1 MRRNSVF
8 NARRCFVRRADG
20 YRNTTMTKLKEYNHI
35 PHAVRHSL
43 NGVMQFDA
51 FNYLFTEPRIALWEL
66 KQRRQDAVLK
76 KSVRQKLGSTSEKLL
91 KQFSKPR
98 AVFFRQV
105 ATPTHETLRFLKLAK
120 QMNLKPLI
128 LEYHDDK
135 FVSAENRSKRA
146 LGKMPIYQ
154 HTGSDGR
161 EMMEYETICDF
172 NISTGKKFK
181 DVVCLNGEKMITF
194 HHRLFRTITGLNPKT
209 YSVDASDWFKSAGEK
224 AELYYEQ
231 LLTLFIRDGILFE
244 NFMPFRSESAFTKS
258 VVIPAFK
265 KLKSLYGVEPLIVR
279 LAPEKEEMRQ
289 FWDAYP
295 RKTKKH
301 IWI

>member
-1 MRRNSVF
+1 MRGFGINH
-8 NARRCFVRRADG
+8 G
-20 YRNTTMTKLKEYNHI
+20 QHMTKIKKPVHI
-35 PHAVRHSL
+35 PNLVHHHL
-43 NGVMQFDA
+43 NGVMQFSA
-51 FNYLFTEPRIALWEL
+51 FNHLYTEPRIALWEL

-76 KSVRQKLGSTSEKLL
+76 NHIRQSLGSASEELL
-91 KQFSKPR
+91 KKFSQPR

-161 EMMEYETICDF
+161 EMVEYETVCDF

-181 DVVCLNGEKMITF
+181 DVVCLSGEKLIPF
-194 HHRLFRTITGLNPKT
+194 HHRLFRTLTGLNPKT
-209 YSVDASDWFKSAGEK
+209 YSIDASDWFESAGKK

-258 VVIPAFK
+258 IVSPAFK
-265 KLKSLYGVEPLIVR
+265 KLKALYGVEPLIIR

-295 RKTKKH
+295 RKTKKYL
-301 IWI
+301 

>member
-1 MRRNSVF
+1 
-8 NARRCFVRRADG
+8 
-20 YRNTTMTKLKEYNHI
+20 MTKTKEPAHI
-35 PHAVRHSL
+35 PHSVRHSL
-43 NGVMQFDA
+43 NGVTRFDA
-51 FNYLFTEPRIALWEL
+51 FNHLYTEPHIALWEL
-66 KQRRQDAVLK
+66 KQRREDVALK
-76 KSVRQKLGSTSEKLL
+76 KSVRHNLGASADGIL
-91 KQFSKPR
+91 KKFSRPR
-98 AVFFRQV
+98 AVLFRQV
-105 ATPTHETLRFLKLAK
+105 ATPTHETLRFIKLAK
-120 QMNLKPLI
+120 HMNLKPLI

-161 EMMEYETICDF
+161 EMVKYETVCDF
-172 NISTGKKFK
+172 NVTTGKKFK
-181 DVVCLNGEKMITF
+181 DIVCLNGEKMISF
-194 HHRLFRTITGLNPKT
+194 HHRLFRTLTGLNPKT
-209 YSVDASDWFKSAGEK
+209 YAIDASGWFKSAGKK
-224 AELYYEQ
+224 AELYYEH

-244 NFMPFRSESAFTKS
+244 NFMPLRSEGAFTKS
-258 VVIPAFK
+258 IVVPAFE

-289 FWDAYP
+289 FWDSYP

>member
-1 MRRNSVF
+1 
-8 NARRCFVRRADG
+8 
-20 YRNTTMTKLKEYNHI
+20 MTKIKESTHI

-43 NGVMQFDA
+43 NGVMQFTA
-51 FNYLFTEPRIALWEL
+51 FNHLYTEPRIALWEL
-66 KQRRQDAVLK
+66 KQRRQDTVLK
-76 KSVRQKLGSTSEKLL
+76 KSIRHKLGSTSEKLL
-91 KQFSKPR
+91 KQFRKPR

-105 ATPTHETLRFLKLAK
+105 ATPTHETLRFLKIAK
-120 QMNLKPLI
+120 QMDLKPLI

-161 EMMEYETICDF
+161 EMVEYETICDF

-181 DVVCLNGEKMITF
+181 DIVCLNGEKLIPF

-209 YSVDASDWFKSAGEK
+209 YTVDASDWFKSSGGDAGK
-224 AELYYEQ
+224 YYEQ
-231 LLTLFIRDGILFE
+231 LLTFFIRDGIIFE

-258 VVIPAFK
+258 IVVPAFK
-265 KLKSLYGVEPLIVR
+265 KLKDLYGVDPLIVR
-279 LAPEKEEMRQ
+279 LAPEKEETRQ

-301 IWI
+301 I

>member
-1 MRRNSVF
+1 MLHTR
-8 NARRCFVRRADG
+8 G
-20 YRNTTMTKLKEYNHI
+20 YFMYMTKTKKSIHVPRSVHI
-35 PHAVRHSL
+35 HLS
-43 NGVMQFDA
+43 GVIQFDA
-51 FNYLFTEPRIALWEL
+51 FNHLYTEPRIALWEL

-76 KSVRQKLGSTSEKLL
+76 NHIRRNLGSASEELL
-91 KQFSKPR
+91 TKFSRPR

-120 QMNLKPLI
+120 QMKLKPLI
-128 LEYHDDK
+128 FEYHDDK
-135 FVSAENRSKRA
+135 FVSAENRSKRS

-161 EMMEYETICDF
+161 EMVKYETVCDF
-172 NISTGKKFK
+172 NTATGKKFR
-181 DVVCLNGEKMITF
+181 DVVCLNGEKFISF
-194 HHRLFRTITGLNPKT
+194 HHRLFRTLTGLNPKT
-209 YSVDASDWFKSAGEK
+209 YSVDASKWFKSAGDK
-224 AELYYEQ
+224 AELYYEK

-244 NFMPFRSESAFTKS
+244 NFMPYRSESAFTKS
-258 VVIPAFK
+258 IVMPAFK
-265 KLKSLYGVEPLIVR
+265 NLKNLYGVEPLIIR

-301 IWI
+301 I